1 MRGSLPE
8 FGKDTV
14 GIDGLWAQVLQ
25 EAPRSCVD
33 VSTHCEEVTVSKR
46 MDPYLSSRLNRLKE
60 RHASVNIRG
69 VIKVHRWR
77 CRKRVEE
84 ILACHG
90 RGESMSGSHCKCRDI
105 CHLQHIVERHLRA
118 KDARTI

>member
-46 MDPYLSSRLNRLKE
+46 MDHYLSSRLSRLKE
-60 RHASVNIRG
+60 GHASVNIRG
-69 VIKVHRWR
+69 VTQVRRWR
-77 CRKRVEE
+77 CCKRVEE
-84 ILACHG
+84 ILSCHVG
-90 RGESMSGSHCKCRDI
+90 GESMSGSHCKCRDI
-105 CHLQHIVERHLRA
+105 CHLQHIVERHLRV